1 MTNKPSSPDSLDSR
15 PERETRRTDQEIY
28 VRMDP
33 DIIRAAEAAER
44 IIANQDAII
53 RRSVQSER

>member
-1 MTNKPSSPDSLDSR
+1 MTNNPSPPDSR
-15 PERETRRTDQEIY
+15 PERETRRADREIY

-33 DIIRAAEAAER
+33 DIVRAAQAAER

-53 RRSVQSER
+53 RRSIRSEQ